1 MESLEAAIKSKDY
14 NFQELLMLSY
24 DANHA
29 KEIALNNFKIY
40 ED

>member
-1 MESLEAAIKSKDY
+1 LETIEAAIKTKHYD
-14 NFQELLMLSY
+14 FQELLMLSY

-29 KEIALNNFKIY
+29 KETALNNFKLY